1 MPIFY
6 YTGSG
11 NLSLNGCS
19 YYYLVKYLQYQWK
32 PGDVLFSLPNAKKG
46 KMEKVVIKLV
56 RVISK
61 RADLYG
67 AYKFLYQD
75 TFNALWSEDELIS
88 EADALLEVQDYYA
101 TQILIAQNAKIVC
114 GNKTYP
120 NYP

>member
-11 NLSLNGCS
+11 SISVNGCS
-19 YYYLVKYLQYQWK
+19 YYYLKKFLQYAYK

-46 KMEKVVIKLV
+46 KLEKVVIKLV

-61 RADLYG
+61 RQDLYG

-75 TFNALWSEDELIS
+75 TLNGLWSEDELVT
-88 EADALLEVQDYYA
+88 EANALLEAQDYYA
-101 TQILIAQNAKIVC
+101 TQILIAQNAKIIC
-114 GNKTYP
+114 GNKTIP